1 MESPNALLKDLARER
16 EERSNSSLKRQRQA
30 TDTCDGGTSGSQPAS
45 SSSLATGEGEARV
58 IVDLC
63 DSDDDGG
70 ISYDE
75 FVDNL
80 ARDSVTMAAMGK
92 RGLQSKEAMGVMN
105 ALVVHLEGK
114 LSNKSF
120 ALAKFE
126 KKSTLDR
133 RHVHGAARLVL
144 PSALAGRAVKEGLMA
159 VERFGA
165 PAAEVAA

>member
-1 MESPNALLKDLARER
+1 MQVEPL
-16 EERSNSSLKRQRQA
+16 
-30 TDTCDGGTSGSQPAS
+30 
-45 SSSLATGEGEARV
+45 
-58 IVDLC
+58 
-63 DSDDDGG
+63 DDDEPTTA
-70 ISYDE
+70 D
-75 FVDNL
+75 VDKKKKKRKKGEPTYAMYL
-80 ARDSVTMAAMGK
+80 HKILKARHKDASA
-92 RGLQSKEAMGVMN
+92 SKEAMGVMN

-114 LSNKSF
+114 LTNKSF